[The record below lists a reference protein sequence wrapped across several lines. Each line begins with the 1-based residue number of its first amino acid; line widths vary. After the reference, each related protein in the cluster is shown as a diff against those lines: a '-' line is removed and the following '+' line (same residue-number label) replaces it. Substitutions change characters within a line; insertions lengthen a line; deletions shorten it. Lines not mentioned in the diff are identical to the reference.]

1 MGKIID
7 FHCKYENGGLGEWA
21 ANLDGISF
29 PQAYMEAGMMAD
41 LAKKVRE
48 HEGARFCKLPF
59 CHTLE
64 AEALGGEIRLGNA
77 VTGPRAGNFRYR
89 SLEEILEIPEI
100 DMESAQAVRLRNTL
114 SACRMLAA
122 SGEPVMFL
130 VSGPYTILNGLID
143 PMTVFRAALKKPE
156 ILTAV
161 LEKLE
166 KDILKVMKL
175 AEEAKASYLSYADPA
190 GGVGIAGPRLAE
202 WTAKNFTGE
211 LLREADRILKPETI
225 VLLCPKTAYALLG
238 TDMAEW
244 KERKLPYEMEY
255 LEAVEYFHRR
265 QAENIGNADMLE
277 SGKVR
282 FAGQDCINRNG
293 HKLPNGIFKELV
305 RNKVGEE

>member
-21 ANLDGISF
+21 ENLDGISF
-29 PQAYMEAGMMAD
+29 PQAYTEVELMAE
-41 LAKKVRE
+41 LANKVRE

-100 DMESAQAVRLRNTL
+100 DMESTLSVRLRNIL
-114 SACRMLAA
+114 SACKKLSD

-130 VSGPYTILNGLID
+130 VSGLYTILNGLID
-143 PMTVFRAALKKPE
+143 PMIVYRAALKKPE

-161 LEKLE
+161 LEKIE

-175 AEEAKASYLSYADPA
+175 AEEAGASYLSYADPA
-190 GGVGIAGPRLAE
+190 GGVGIVGPKLAE
-202 WTAKNFTGE
+202 WTAKNFTE
-211 LLREADRILKPETI
+211 KLLREADWILRPETI
-225 VLLCPKTAYALLG
+225 VLLCPKTSYALIG
-238 TDMAEW
+238 ADMAEW
-244 KERKLPYEMEY
+244 KERKLPHEMEY

-265 QAENIGNADMLE
+265 QAENMEATDMLE
-277 SGKVR
+277 KGKVR
-282 FAGQDCINRNG
+282 FAGQDCINRNR

-305 RNKVGEE
+305 LNEAGEK